1 MRADRMDDGTLLA
14 YFTGRAD
21 GVAGRRD
28 LVRAADPVHGGDYR
42 IGFLDGRI
50 EVFRLLAHVR
60 EILEESGEGPL
71 SL

>member
-1 MRADRMDDGTLLA
+1 VIDDTLRA
-14 YFTGRAD
+14 YETGRED

-28 LVRAADPVHGGDYR
+28 ADRAADPATGADYR

-60 EILEESGEGPL
+60 KIVEDTDGCP
-71 SL
+71 